1 MAYSHFMTLEATLK
15 PGVTKELVVHALL
28 PLTDYF
34 GWTNAGVSDQDML
47 KGFDTGD
54 DSIDWEP
61 CSDRGTLKLLVHTGG
76 EVTDNYQ
83 ETLQTVGHA
92 LHDLVHATYF
102 RLVNIDEPNPE
113 EAESKIWIGS
123 GHELEVAHR
132 EDVIERVESLLR
144 GTVTDTH
151 VLDSILDQI
160 RQAPLPSSQNDQA
173 AHRCAT
179 PSF

>member
-15 PGVTKELVVHALL
+15 PGVTKELVVSALR

-34 GWTNAGVSDQDML
+34 GWTNAGVSDQDIL

-61 CSDRGTLKLLVHTGG
+61 CSDRGTLKLLIHTSG
-76 EVTDNYQ
+76 EVTHNYH

-102 RLVNIDEPNPE
+102 RLVDADQPNPD

-123 GHELEVAHR
+123 GEELELAYR
-132 EDVIERVESLLR
+132 EDVVTRVESLLR
-144 GTVTDTH
+144 GTVTDAN
-151 VLDSILDQI
+151 LLASILEQI
-160 RQAPLPSSQNDQA
+160 HQAPLPRRLNDQV
-173 AHRCAT
+173 AHRIAA